1 MNSSSLSLLRR
12 GLAPGSYTAA
22 PASPMTA
29 QPVDPSEFARAAA
42 AGNCGPLF
50 AALAAELRLIAGR
63 IARGEAGHTMHPTAL
78 VNELV
83 LRFFGGTPRSW
94 SDQQHFVRWAATAMR
109 YILLDHK
116 KQKAAAKRGGN
127 VVTEPLDGV
136 IEHLEARSGADL
148 AEVHAALAEL
158 EVLDAELAEYV
169 SLRFF
174 GSRTNPEVCR
184 LLGISESKGNQHWLF
199 ARAWLQKRLKP

>member
-1 MNSSSLSLLRR
+1 
-12 GLAPGSYTAA
+12 
-22 PASPMTA
+22 MTA

-50 AALAAELRLIAGR
+50 AALSAELRLIAGR

-83 LRFFGGTPRSW
+83 LRFFGGKPRSW

-116 KQKAAAKRGGN
+116 KQKAAMKRGGN
-127 VVTEPLDGV
+127 VVTEPLDSV
-136 IEHLEARSGADL
+136 VEHLEARSGGDL
-148 AEVHAALAEL
+148 AETHAALAEL

-174 GSRTNPEVCR
+174 GSHSNPEVCR
-184 LLGISESKGNQHWLF
+184 LLGISESKGNQHWRF
-199 ARAWLQKRLKP
+199 ARAWLRKRLEP